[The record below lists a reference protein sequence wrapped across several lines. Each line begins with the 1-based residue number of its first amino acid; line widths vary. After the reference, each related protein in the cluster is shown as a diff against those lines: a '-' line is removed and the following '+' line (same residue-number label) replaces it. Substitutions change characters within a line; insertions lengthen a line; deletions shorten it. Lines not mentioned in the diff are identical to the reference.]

1 MSYSRQSPSPR
12 YFELLDQYRRMHRE
26 GNPAKGVSTT
36 AMFDGMSLPRQVH
49 HIKALVARTAAR
61 TVLDYGSGKGAQ
73 YVSREIHQGGAVKWG
88 SIQEYWGVDS
98 ILCYDPGYEP
108 YAALPRG
115 KFHGVVSTDALEH
128 CPEEDLAW
136 IVAELFAYGERF
148 VFANV
153 ACFPALKVLPS
164 GENAHSTVR
173 PVDYWRA
180 LFEACA
186 ARYAGVLWELRAD
199 VQRGGGFAEVRCGN
213 FDPAENSLR

>member
-1 MSYSRQSPSPR
+1 VSYSRQSPSPR
-12 YFELLDQYRRMHRE
+12 YLELLDQYRRLHRE
-26 GNPAKGVSTT
+26 GNPAKGVPAA
-36 AMFDGMSLPRQVH
+36 AMFNGMSLPRQAH
-49 HIKALVARTAAR
+49 HIRALVAHTAAR
-61 TVLDYGSGKGAQ
+61 TLLDYGSGKGAQ
-73 YVSREIHQGGAVKWG
+73 YLDREIREDGVVKWR

-98 ILCYDPGYEP
+98 IRCYDPGYEP
-108 YAALPRG
+108 HAALPSGR
-115 KFHGVVSTDALEH
+115 FHGVVSTDVLEH

-153 ACFPALKVLPS
+153 ACFPAVKVLPS

-186 ARYAGVLWELRAD
+186 AGCPGVLWEMRAD
-199 VQRGGGFAEVRCGN
+199 VLRNDELAEVRCGN
-213 FDPAENSLR
+213 FAPPENPLR